1 MNAKLFLAASIGAV
15 LSVLTALNVIKFCSI
30 KNNAAAADVEK
41 LSNHEENKF
50 EVVPIVEGAVGPE
63 SFAFDPLGGGP
74 YTGVSDGRIV
84 KWDQDKHH
92 WINFAVTSPNRGGC
106 EGSHEHDKTE
116 HICGRPLG
124 LCFNQTSGDLY
135 IADAYMG
142 LLIVG
147 PQGGLATEVVTR
159 AHGIPFGFANALD
172 IDQELGAV
180 YFTDSSSQYQRRN
193 YISVILSG
201 DKTGR
206 LMKYDPESKQVQV
219 LLENL
224 SFPNGV
230 ALSKNGDFILLAET
244 THCRIMRY
252 WLKTPKA
259 GTFQVFA
266 QLPGFPDNIKRS
278 PRGGFW
284 VGIHS
289 RRLWILKLVLSYPS
303 LGNALLKLPLDIT
316 KAYSYVAKWT
326 GNGLIIRLS
335 EQGVILEMFED
346 TSGNRWKSISEVEE
360 KDETLW
366 IGSVTMPFAGK
377 YKI

>member
-1 MNAKLFLAASIGAV
+1 
-15 LSVLTALNVIKFCSI
+15 
-30 KNNAAAADVEK
+30 
-41 LSNHEENKF
+41 
-50 EVVPIVEGAVGPE
+50 
-63 SFAFDPLGGGP
+63 
-74 YTGVSDGRIV
+74 
-84 KWDQDKHH
+84 
-92 WINFAVTSPNRGGC
+92 
-106 EGSHEHDKTE
+106 
-116 HICGRPLG
+116 
-124 LCFNQTSGDLY
+124 
-135 IADAYMG
+135 
-142 LLIVG
+142 
-147 PQGGLATEVVTR
+147 
-159 AHGIPFGFANALD
+159 
-172 IDQELGAV
+172 
-180 YFTDSSSQYQRRN
+180 
-193 YISVILSG
+193 
-201 DKTGR
+201 
-206 LMKYDPESKQVQV
+206 MKYDPESKQVQV

-230 ALSKNGDFILLAET
+230 ALSKNRDFILLAET

-266 QLPGFPDNIKRS
+266 QLLGFPDNIRRS

-335 EQGVILEMFED
+335 EQGVILEMLED
-346 TSGNRWKSISEVEE
+346 TSGNRWKSISEVVE

>member
-1 MNAKLFLAASIGAV
+1 MNAKLFLAASIGVV
-15 LSVLTALNVIKFCSI
+15 LSVLTALNAIKFCSI

-74 YTGVSDGRIV
+74 YTGVSDGRII
-84 KWDQDKHH
+84 KWDQK
-92 WINFAVTSPNRGGC
+92 INTTGSTSLDRC
-106 EGSHEHDKTE
+106 EGSNEHDKTE

-147 PQGGLATEVVTR
+147 PQGGLATEVVTH
-159 AHGIPFGFANALD
+159 AHGIPFGFTNALD

-180 YFTDSSSQYQRRN
+180 YFTDSSSQYQERN

-206 LMKYDPESKQVQV
+206 LMKYDPESKQAQV

-224 SFPNGV
+224 SFPNGM

-266 QLPGFPDNIKRS
+266 QLPGFPDNIRRS

-316 KAYSYVAKWT
+316 KAYSYMAKWT
-326 GNGLIIRLS
+326 GRGLIIRLS
-335 EQGVILEMFED
+335 EQGVILEMLED
-346 TSGNRWKSISEVEE
+346 TSGNRWKSISEVVE

-366 IGSVTMPFAGK
+366 IGSVKMPFAGK

>member
-1 MNAKLFLAASIGAV
+1 MRKLLDLLVCKLA
-15 LSVLTALNVIKFCSI
+15 LSVSR
-30 KNNAAAADVEK
+30 D
-41 LSNHEENKF
+41 
-50 EVVPIVEGAVGPE
+50 
-63 SFAFDPLGGGP
+63 
-74 YTGVSDGRIV
+74 
-84 KWDQDKHH
+84 
-92 WINFAVTSPNRGGC
+92 GC

-159 AHGIPFGFANALD
+159 AHGIPFGFTNALD

-244 THCRIMRY
+244 RHCRIMRY

-266 QLPGFPDNIKRS
+266 QLPGFPDNIRRS

-289 RRLWILKLVLSYPS
+289 RILWILKLILSYPS

-326 GNGLIIRLS
+326 GSGLIIRLS
-335 EQGVILEMFED
+335 EQGVILEMLED
-346 TSGNRWKSISEVEE
+346 TSGNRWKSVSEVVE

-366 IGSVTMPFAGK
+366 IGSVKMPFAGK

>member
-1 MNAKLFLAASIGAV
+1 MV
-15 LSVLTALNVIKFCSI
+15 HVC
-30 KNNAAAADVEK
+30 
-41 LSNHEENKF
+41 
-50 EVVPIVEGAVGPE
+50 
-63 SFAFDPLGGGP
+63 AF
-74 YTGVSDGRIV
+74 
-84 KWDQDKHH
+84 
-92 WINFAVTSPNRGGC
+92 F
-106 EGSHEHDKTE
+106 
-116 HICGRPLG
+116 
-124 LCFNQTSGDLY
+124 
-135 IADAYMG
+135 
-142 LLIVG
+142 
-147 PQGGLATEVVTR
+147 
-159 AHGIPFGFANALD
+159 
-172 IDQELGAV
+172 
-180 YFTDSSSQYQRRN
+180 RN

-230 ALSKNGDFILLAET
+230 ALSKNRDFILLAET

-266 QLPGFPDNIKRS
+266 QLLGFPDNIRRS

-335 EQGVILEMFED
+335 EQGVILEMLED
-346 TSGNRWKSISEVEE
+346 TSGNRWKSISEVVE